1 MEEIYMEDLIQCI
14 LKVEDVGNATDLL
27 GLEED
32 NTDFVSQYDVDVE
45 YQDVD
50 EDENVYF
57 MLAYHTKE
65 NPDTYFDSD
74 GEVLK
79 FDNV

>member
-1 MEEIYMEDLIQCI
+1 MKDLIQCI

-65 NPDTYFDSD
+65 NPDAYFDMEE
-74 GEVLK
+74 EVLE